1 MESTIYYFNC
11 WYIVLP
17 IIKIVCLFAD
27 LLKKSAPSRIVHV
40 CSLLHRFGHL
50 DFDNMNCEK
59 GICNIISSSNSLLSH
74 SVDTLVVYSNSKLY
88 NLIGSSEFARR
99 LKGTGM
105 NIFHLNETINLQN
118 IKILLI
124 TWHS

>member
-1 MESTIYYFNC
+1 
-11 WYIVLP
+11 
-17 IIKIVCLFAD
+17 
-27 LLKKSAPSRIVHV
+27 
-40 CSLLHRFGHL
+40 
-50 DFDNMNCEK
+50 MNCEK

-124 TWHS
+124 T